1 MPANNRWAKSNPEA
15 ADRLAKVRAALA
27 AISEEVAVPVENL
40 LPTDAVRQLC
50 WDGTADGAGAVDEA
64 LAASGARNWQR
75 ALTVTAVAAAL
86 ASA

>member
-15 ADRLAKVRAALA
+15 AERLARVRAALA
-27 AISEEVAVPVENL
+27 EISDEVAVPVENL

-50 WDGTADGAGAVDEA
+50 WDGTARGSDAVDDA

-75 ALTVTAVAAAL
+75 RLTVAAVAAAL